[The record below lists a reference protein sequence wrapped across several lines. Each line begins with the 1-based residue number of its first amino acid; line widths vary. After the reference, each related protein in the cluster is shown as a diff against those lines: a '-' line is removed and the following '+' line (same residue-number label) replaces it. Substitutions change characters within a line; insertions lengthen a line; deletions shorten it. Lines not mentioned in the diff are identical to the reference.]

1 MRYFRLDGAVSGH
14 LPPEH
19 RARWKKLDDNLDF
32 LAQEINREIVTDQL
46 RQRDLLTV
54 DQYQHVIAMTSRYKA
69 NKYLLQLIRSEPP
82 EYLDGL
88 KDALI
93 KAEQD
98 PLLDYLP

>member
-1 MRYFRLDGAVSGH
+1 M
-14 LPPEH
+14 PPEYL
-19 RARWKKLDDNLDF
+19 ARWRKLDDNLDF
-32 LAQEINREIVTDQL
+32 LAQEISREIVTDLL

-69 NKYLLQLIRSEPP
+69 NKYLLQLIRSEAP
-82 EYLDGL
+82 EYLDGF

-93 KAEQD
+93 KAKQD

>member
-1 MRYFRLDGAVSGH
+1 MIYLDAGH
-14 LPPEH
+14 LPQEYL
-19 RARWKKLDDNLDF
+19 ARWKKFDDNLDF

-54 DQYQHVIAMTSRYKA
+54 NQYQRVIAMTSRYKA
-69 NKYLLQLIRSEPP
+69 NEYLLKLIKDESP
-82 EYLDGL
+82 EYLDGF
-88 KDALI
+88 KVALI